1 VLFLHQENRNL
12 DVPER
17 GLMALFCFCNLVEM
31 RFMSKADELID
42 MLAPT
47 VASLKLE
54 LLGIEFAQSGSRA
67 LLRLYIDVEGRLV
80 NIEDCEAVSREVA
93 AILDVND
100 PISSNYTLEV
110 SSPGIDRP
118 LFKPAH
124 FARFMGEQ
132 AKVNLRLPQ
141 NARRRVQGK
150 IVKVEGDMIT
160 IAEDKAEFEIA
171 FDNVEK
177 ARLVPD
183 YAAMGLAE
191 SKEKKPERGSRRRK
205 DPQPD

>member
-1 VLFLHQENRNL
+1 
-12 DVPER
+12 
-17 GLMALFCFCNLVEM
+17 MALFCFCNLAEM
-31 RFMSKADELID
+31 GYMSKADELID
-42 MLAPT
+42 MLTPT
-47 VASLKLE
+47 VEALKLE

-100 PISSNYTLEV
+100 PITSKYTLEV

-141 NARRRVQGK
+141 NTRRRVQGR
-150 IVKVEGDMIT
+150 IAKVEGDMLT
-160 IAEDKAEFEIA
+160 IAEDKVEFEIA
-171 FDNVEK
+171 FDNIEK

-183 YAAMGLAE
+183 YAAMGLGE
-191 SKEKKPERGSRRRK
+191 SKEKKPERGSSRRK
-205 DPQPD
+205 DPKTD

>member
-1 VLFLHQENRNL
+1 
-12 DVPER
+12 
-17 GLMALFCFCNLVEM
+17 
-31 RFMSKADELID
+31 MSNKADELIG
-42 MLAPT
+42 LLTPT
-47 VASLKLE
+47 VEALKLE

-67 LLRLYIDVEGRLV
+67 LLRLYIDAEGRLI

-110 SSPGIDRP
+110 SSPGLDRP
-118 LFKPAH
+118 LFKPEH
-124 FARFMGEQ
+124 FTRFLGEQ

-141 NARRRVQGK
+141 NARRRVQGR
-150 IVKVEGDMIT
+150 IAKVEGELIT

-171 FDNVEK
+171 FDNIEK

-183 YAAMGLAE
+183 YVALGLAE

>member
-1 VLFLHQENRNL
+1 
-12 DVPER
+12 
-17 GLMALFCFCNLVEM
+17 
-31 RFMSKADELID
+31 MSKADELID
-42 MLAPT
+42 MLTPT
-47 VASLKLE
+47 VEALKLE

-100 PISSNYTLEV
+100 PITSKYTLEV

-141 NARRRVQGK
+141 NTRRRVQGR
-150 IVKVEGDMIT
+150 IAKVEGDMLT

-171 FDNVEK
+171 FDNIEK

-183 YAAMGLAE
+183 YAAMGLGE
-191 SKEKKPERGSRRRK
+191 SKEKKPERGSSRRK
-205 DPQPD
+205 DPKTD

>member
-1 VLFLHQENRNL
+1 
-12 DVPER
+12 
-17 GLMALFCFCNLVEM
+17 
-31 RFMSKADELID
+31 MSNKADELIE
-42 MLAPT
+42 MLTPT
-47 VASLKLE
+47 VAALKLE

-67 LLRLYIDVEGRLV
+67 LLRLYIDAEGRLI

-110 SSPGIDRP
+110 SSPGLDRP

-124 FARFMGEQ
+124 FTRFMGEQ
-132 AKVNLRLPQ
+132 VKVNLRLPQ
-141 NARRRVQGK
+141 NSRRRVQGR
-150 IVKVEGDMIT
+150 IAKVEGEMIT
-160 IAEDKAEFEIA
+160 IAEEKAEFEIA

-183 YAAMGLAE
+183 YVAMGLSE

-205 DPQPD
+205 DPKTD